1 MNRKAIVTANEA
13 GQVINVSENNPDY
26 GYIRVE
32 QTQSSFDTNGWV
44 RLRTVSALVP
54 GTVEDLKAL
63 GWAPGM
69 ELTGNVITVEQL
81 DPFNAENPEK
91 DYKIAGETG
100 IVCCLDGQPIYRRSF
115 YTEDPSRQGNSIQ
128 HNNTDAIKAA
138 YEALQ
143 ADEAEASTDAD
154 LQG

>member
-1 MNRKAIVTANEA
+1 MNKKAIVTANEA
-13 GQVINVSENNPDY
+13 GQVINVSTSNPDY

-32 QTQSSFDTNGWV
+32 QTQASFDDNGWA

-54 GTVEDLKAL
+54 GSVEDLKAL

-69 ELTGNVITVEQL
+69 QLSGNIVTIESL
-81 DPFNAENPEK
+81 EPFNTENPEK

-115 YTEDPSRQGNSIQ
+115 YTEDPSRQSVSIA

-138 YEALQ
+138 YTAL
-143 ADEAEASTDAD
+143 EAEAKEEANLED
-154 LQG
+154 

>member
-13 GQVINVSENNPDY
+13 GQVINVSEKNPDY

-32 QTQSSFDTNGWV
+32 QTQASFDENGWA
-44 RLRTVSALVP
+44 RLKTVSALVP
-54 GTVEDLKAL
+54 GAVEDLRAL

-69 ELTGNVITVEQL
+69 NLPGKIVTVESL
-81 DPFNAENPEK
+81 EPFNTENPEK

-115 YTEDPSRQGNSIQ
+115 YTEDPNRTDNFIA
-128 HNNTDAIKAA
+128 HNNTDAIKSAYAA
-138 YEALQ
+138 L
-143 ADEAEASTDAD
+143 EAEAVESEDAD
-154 LQG
+154 LQS